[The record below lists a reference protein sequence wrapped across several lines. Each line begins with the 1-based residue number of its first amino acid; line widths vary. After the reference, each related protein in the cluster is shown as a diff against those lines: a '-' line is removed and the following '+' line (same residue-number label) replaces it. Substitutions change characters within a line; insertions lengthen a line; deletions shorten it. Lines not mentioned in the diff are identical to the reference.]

1 MRATLDHHGFT
12 RVIKVLRLAPV
23 IAVPLR
29 LRLRPHGVGQWSSLE
44 GAEESLQTF
53 SVTFRLTDR
62 GRRRYSCDGCAL
74 CRPVEVEQALE
85 DSLTRAVARALDA
98 YRKARTKRFVA
109 ALGRRRAK
117 GARR

>member
-29 LRLRPHGVGQWSSLE
+29 LRLRSPSVSQWNTLQ

-53 SVTFRLTDR
+53 SVAFRLTDR

-85 DSLTRAVARALDA
+85 DRLTRAVARALDA
-98 YRKARTKRFVA
+98 DRKMRAK
-109 ALGRRRAK
+109 RRRAK

>member
-1 MRATLDHHGFT
+1 MKVTLDHHGFT
-12 RVIKVLRLAPV
+12 RVISVRRLEPM
-23 IAVPLR
+23 IEVPLR
-29 LRLRPHGVGQWSSLE
+29 LRLRPRGVSKWGALE
-44 GAEESLQTF
+44 GAEESLGMF

>member
-12 RVIKVLRLAPV
+12 RVINVRRLTPV

-29 LRLRPHGVGQWSSLE
+29 LRLRPRAVSKWDALE
-44 GAEESLQTF
+44 GAEESLQMF
-53 SVTFRLTDR
+53 SVTFGLTDR

-85 DSLTRAVARALDA
+85 DRLTRAVARALDA
-98 YRKARTKRFVA
+98 YRKARGKR
-109 ALGRRRAK
+109 LGRRRAK